1 MPSSDREQP
10 SPGFLRQGRDTV
22 SNRLGDGGVVVNLR
36 TNRIFELNA
45 TGMRAWELMGEGHTR
60 GEIERQLEQEFVV
73 DPARVRVE
81 FAALIADLARE
92 GLVDADPD
100 G

>member
-1 MPSSDREQP
+1 MWSDEAGRA
-10 SPGFLRQGRDTV
+10 GTRLRRSADAV

-60 GEIERQLEQEFVV
+60 GEIERQLEEEFVV
-73 DPARVRVE
+73 DTARVRAE
-81 FAALIADLARE
+81 FAMLIADLARE

>member
-1 MPSSDREQP
+1 MPPSDRDEP
-10 SPGFLRQGRDTV
+10 PRGSLRQGRDAV
-22 SNRLGDGGVVVNLR
+22 SNRLGEGGVLVNLR

-45 TGMRAWELMGEGHTR
+45 TGMRAWELIGEGHTQ
-60 GEIERQLEQEFVV
+60 GEIERTLEQEFEVEG
-73 DPARVRVE
+73 ARVRTE
-81 FAALIADLARE
+81 LATLIGDLARE

>member
-1 MPSSDREQP
+1 MPPSDREGLP
-10 SPGFLRQGRDTV
+10 ARILRQGRDAV

-45 TGMRAWELMGEGHTR
+45 TGMRAWELIGEGHTR
-60 GEIERQLEQEFVV
+60 VEIERRLEEEFDVE
-73 DPARVRVE
+73 PARVRAE
-81 FAALIADLARE
+81 LATLIADFARE